1 MILHIHP
8 PLPIH
13 EAKTI
18 GASIRGVEVKI
29 RHFITFPRKP
39 GLLNDLTKWNIL
51 TSAMDLIGDTEMAI
65 EAYLSSEDGGDSG
78 LQYLLIYGILQVLFV
93 QQDAAKL
100 ISEAF
105 RLPYEHDGELLKIR
119 EIRNDT
125 VGHPAKR
132 GDGKRSSFLVRCSM
146 TKQGY
151 NLLTTHS
158 DGELES
164 QEVNLIEL
172 IKSQRGIIFTV
183 LTHVMDRLNKEDME
197 HKKKFKDKKLKDLFP
212 ASNSY
217 LFEKIL
223 ESCSGGSNHARITAR
238 NGTKTIRENLT
249 KFSLALVERE
259 EFSETFEYEI
269 KETAYAIDELDCFF
283 NSRESKL
290 NDRDAS
296 IFAFFIRHKL
306 GELEEM
312 AKAIDAEYC
321 VDSSMQD
328 ADKQ

>member
-18 GASIRGVEVKI
+18 GASIEGVEEKI
-29 RHFITFPRKP
+29 RDFLTCPRKH
-39 GLLNDLTKWNIL
+39 LLKDWAKWNIL
-51 TSAMDLIGDTEMAI
+51 NSAMDLIGDTEMAI
-65 EAYLSSEDGGDSG
+65 EAYLNSKDGGDSG
-78 LQYLLIYGILQVLFV
+78 LQYLLIYGILQILFV

-100 ISEAF
+100 ISDAL
-105 RLPYEHDGELLKIR
+105 RLPYEHCDELLKIR

-125 VGHPAKR
+125 VGHPANR
-132 GDGKRSSFLVRCSM
+132 NGGTRSSFLVRCSM

-151 NLLTTHS
+151 TLLTTHS
-158 DGELES
+158 NGEPDS

-172 IKSQRGIIFTV
+172 INNQRGVIFTV
-183 LTHVMDRLNKEDME
+183 LTHVIDRLNNEDME
-197 HKKKFKDKKLKDLFP
+197 HKKKFKDTKLMDFFP

-217 LFEKIL
+217 HLGKIFEICP
-223 ESCSGGSNHARITAR
+223 EASDQARIIA
-238 NGTKTIRENLT
+238 GISTKIIRENLT
-249 KFSLALVERE
+249 KFRLALVERG
-259 EFSETFEYEI
+259 EFSDTLEYEI
-269 KETAYAIDELDCFF
+269 EETAYPIAELDCFF